1 MRKLTGK
8 GRHITRAGNNS
19 HTNTTSKQ
27 AKMRREHK
35 CRILEIHL
43 KLREQQLKT
52 ILYVYRLLYQNLMI
66 TLNQVS
72 TIDTHTQ
79 KEKTKQTQQDS
90 QQIARER
97 KRKERKKTY
106 KTKMMNKVAIRTYIS
121 VGILNV
127 NRLNTPIKRHRLA
140 EWIQK

>member
-43 KLREQQLKT
+43 KLREEQLKT

-79 KEKTKQTQQDS
+79 KEKTKHKHNKIVSKLQENK
-90 QQIARER
+90 RER
-97 KRKERKKTY
+97 KEKRP
-106 KTKMMNKVAIRTYIS
+106 TK
-121 VGILNV
+121 
-127 NRLNTPIKRHRLA
+127 
-140 EWIQK
+140 QK